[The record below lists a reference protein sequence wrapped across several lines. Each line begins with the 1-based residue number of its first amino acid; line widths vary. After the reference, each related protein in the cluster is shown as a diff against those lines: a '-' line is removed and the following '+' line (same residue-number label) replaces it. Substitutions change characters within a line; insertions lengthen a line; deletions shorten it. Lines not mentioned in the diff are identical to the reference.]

1 MVARRVVGILSL
13 NLVTLIVDKG
23 CSVRFDRREGLGPA
37 EEPSETSAFKHS
49 FFYVLSLVTRV

>member
-1 MVARRVVGILSL
+1 MVGVLGLD
-13 NLVTLIVDKG
+13 LVTLIVDKG

-49 FFYVLSLVTRV
+49 FFYVLSLMTRV

>member
-1 MVARRVVGILSL
+1 MVGILSL